1 VADIL
6 TPLVKLS
13 ASEFA
18 NRNAYD
24 CIQVHGGSGFMKEY
38 ACERL
43 YRDARILSIYEGT
56 SQLQVVAAMKGI
68 ASGAYLK
75 QIESYDARVAEGLAA
90 GLDEKAAPAAELQRC
105 LDVLRK
111 ATDGYRRCYEL
122 AATEGTT
129 SERFEHA
136 TRALTEVLAAIVMG
150 YLLLLD
156 SQRDARF
163 LSSCQYFVREAIGQ
177 ASRHIATLENC

>member
-1 VADIL
+1 MVVTVAS
-6 TPLVKLS
+6 PLS
-13 ASEFA
+13 ARVV
-18 NRNAYD
+18 RN
-24 CIQVHGGSGFMKEY
+24 
-38 ACERL
+38 
-43 YRDARILSIYEGT
+43 
-56 SQLQVVAAMKGI
+56 
-68 ASGAYLK
+68 
-75 QIESYDARVAEGLAA
+75 
-90 GLDEKAAPAAELQRC
+90 
-105 LDVLRK
+105 
-111 ATDGYRRCYEL
+111 
-122 AATEGTT
+122 TEGTT